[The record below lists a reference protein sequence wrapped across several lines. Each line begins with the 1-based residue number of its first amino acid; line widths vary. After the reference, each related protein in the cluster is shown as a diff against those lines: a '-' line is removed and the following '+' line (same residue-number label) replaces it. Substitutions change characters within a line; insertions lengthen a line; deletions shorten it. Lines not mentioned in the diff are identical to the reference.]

1 MNKATYIIEKNGVNI
16 QNSKFELNELDEVKS
31 GKINYEIIDNDSKE
45 FRDSVTINAFSKFKY
60 IAREKVINIKKS
72 RVIMNRQM

>member
-31 GKINYEIIDNDSKE
+31 GKINYEIIE
-45 FRDSVTINAFSKFKY
+45 
-60 IAREKVINIKKS
+60 
-72 RVIMNRQM
+72 